1 MCFYFIVR
9 VYTLLLAPTPNK
21 SNPAPYL
28 QMALL
33 NLLHK
38 AGLLLPFNFLSL
50 VMTIL
55 SLPCLILM
63 HDQDPKDAKE
73 KTMTDFK
80 KARNQILHYNQNC
93 KTRHLID
100 FLPEAMLQKFKMT
113 SRYKKKTSWKKKNTK
128 EVKKKKIN
136 RKTTVAYIV

>member
-1 MCFYFIVR
+1 MVH
-9 VYTLLLAPTPNK
+9 VYTLLLAPSPNK
-21 SNPAPYL
+21 STPAPYL

-33 NLLHK
+33 NSLHK
-38 AGLLLPFNFLSL
+38 AGLFDSFNFLSL

-73 KTMTDFK
+73 KTKTDFK

-93 KTRHLID
+93 KTGHLID

-113 SRYKKKTSWKKKNTK
+113 SSTKRRQVEKTKIQKKSKK
-128 EVKKKKIN
+128 
-136 RKTTVAYIV
+136 RKSIERQQLHI

>member
-1 MCFYFIVR
+1 MLLFVCVCFYFIVR

-21 SNPAPYL
+21 STPAPYL

-33 NLLHK
+33 NSLHK

-50 VMTIL
+50 IMTIL

-63 HDQDPKDAKE
+63 HNQDPKDAYE
-73 KTMTDFK
+73 KTMTIFK

-93 KTRHLID
+93 KTRHLTD
-100 FLPEAMLQKFKMT
+100 FYQKPCFRNLKWLVDT
-113 SRYKKKTSWKKKNTK
+113 KRRQVEKT
-128 EVKKKKIN
+128 
-136 RKTTVAYIV
+136 